1 MNKFNDNL
9 IKQLMSG
16 EQAIEGSDN
25 AIDPALS
32 WKQYEDQADAPLF
45 VQPSELQSAEIA
57 NVNTS
62 PIDKSN
68 YMDAAQQEADSQSLP
83 MSEAEQD
90 FNYGKGVIESGQE
103 TPESFAAKFGDKAY
117 QPATQDIAA
126 PEQAPI
132 APSLTPQ
139 EKMMAEYK
147 AMQEQDR
154 KDLQDARSS
163 DRNLKMGGAIGDAL
177 ATYLNA
183 RGQMNVKAPG
193 VQVQQGAGLGKIA
206 DMFAT
211 APDVAADLKNKRE
224 DLLAQYK
231 QLQTGKGAELAERK
245 ITAYEKQVNNAANKA
260 STKPSE
266 GEKTMD
272 REFAKD
278 YTDWKT
284 AGKADFES
292 NSKILE
298 DAMNDLKSGKVQ
310 TGVAEGILA
319 KNPIYVTSA
328 AALESRVRK
337 ALNSGL
343 RATFGAQFAERE
355 GERIF
360 QQTFDSRKSPEENAA
375 TMKIE
380 LDKIK
385 DKAADMQDQANYFEK
400 NKGSLS
406 GYEFGKS
413 QVSTESTLSE
423 KDQKAYDWAIKNPDS
438 AEAAE
443 ILKELGK

>member
-1 MNKFNDNL
+1 MNRFPK
-9 IKQLMSG
+9 
-16 EQAIEGSDN
+16 EAPAWQAMDADYN
-25 AIDPALS
+25 KRID
-32 WKQYEDQADAPLF
+32 EADAPLF
-45 VQPSELQSAEIA
+45 VQPTELGSAELIDGE
-57 NVNTS
+57 VLS
-62 PIDKSN
+62 PIA
-68 YMDAAQQEADSQSLP
+68 MPTQEPSVNPMQRGPTEEEVYQDQAGLGGTKDIEAKFNQNVAKGYGPDGSLSPNVQPESP
-83 MSEAEQD
+83 MS
-90 FNYGKGVIESGQE
+90 
-103 TPESFAAKFGDKAY
+103 
-117 QPATQDIAA
+117 
-126 PEQAPI
+126 
-132 APSLTPQ
+132 PSLSPQ
-139 EKMMAEYK
+139 EKMMEEYK
-147 AMQEQDR
+147 AMQDADR
-154 KDLQDARSS
+154 KALEDARSS

-224 DLLAQYK
+224 MLLEQYK
-231 QLQTGKGAELAERK
+231 QLQTGKDRELAERK
-245 ITAYEKQVNNAANKA
+245 VKAYEDQVKSTGLNK
-260 STKPSE
+260 TKEKPSE

-284 AGKADFES
+284 SGKADFES

-298 DAMNDLKSGKVQ
+298 DAMQDLKTGKVK

-385 DKAADMQDQANYFEK
+385 AKAADMQDQANYFEK

-406 GYEFGKS
+406 GYEFGKP
-413 QVSTESTLSE
+413 QASTESIFPITVRRL
-423 KDQKAYDWAIKNPDS
+423 NPETGKTQTAMVS
-438 AEAAE
+438 NE
-443 ILKELGK
+443 KELKQAKAKGFQ

>member
-1 MNKFNDNL
+1 MNRFPK
-9 IKQLMSG
+9 
-16 EQAIEGSDN
+16 EAPAWQAMDADYN
-25 AIDPALS
+25 KRID
-32 WKQYEDQADAPLF
+32 EADAPLF
-45 VQPSELQSAEIA
+45 VQPTELGSAEL
-57 NVNTS
+57 VDGEVLS
-62 PIDKSN
+62 PIYQPEQQINPAINKSN
-68 YMDAAQQEADSQSLP
+68 FMPPAIEEAEDQNQLRELDASGISEAGNALDSWANRPQGAGYSAPETP
-83 MSEAEQD
+83 MS
-90 FNYGKGVIESGQE
+90 
-103 TPESFAAKFGDKAY
+103 
-117 QPATQDIAA
+117 
-126 PEQAPI
+126 
-132 APSLTPQ
+132 PSLSPQ

-147 AMQEQDR
+147 AMQDADR
-154 KDLQDARSS
+154 KALEEARSS

-224 DLLAQYK
+224 MLLEQYK
-231 QLQTGKGAELAERK
+231 QLQTGKDRELAERK
-245 ITAYEKQVNNAANKA
+245 VKAYEDQVKSTGLNK
-260 STKPSE
+260 TKEKPSE

-284 AGKADFES
+284 SGKADFES

-298 DAMNDLKSGKVQ
+298 DAMQDLKTGKVK

-385 DKAADMQDQANYFEK
+385 AKAADMQDQANYFEK

-406 GYEFGKS
+406 GYEFGKP
-413 QVSTESTLSE
+413 QASTESIFPITVRRL
-423 KDQKAYDWAIKNPDS
+423 NPETGKTQTAMVS
-438 AEAAE
+438 NE
-443 ILKELGK
+443 KELKQAKAKGFQ